1 MSIAP
6 GAPLFQLRSTAGPIK
21 RLHPVQLSIVSLSRR
36 LLEAFP
42 SFPELAFIWPSTHAN
57 RKGGRICDYPDAAT
71 TEIYTTADVVPGQA
85 VQILGLVRG
94 NIVTSKNIGRDIMA
108 SAKTLV
114 GGEIKSYTMMT
125 NEARQIAEDRMIEQ
139 AAALGA
145 DAIVAMRFSESAIMQ
160 GTIEMLA
167 YGTAVKFI

>member
-1 MSIAP
+1 MI
-6 GAPLFQLRSTAGPIK
+6 I
-21 RLHPVQLSIVSLSRR
+21 
-36 LLEAFP
+36 
-42 SFPELAFIWPSTHAN
+42 
-57 RKGGRICDYPDAAT
+57 
-71 TEIYTTADVVPGQA
+71 TTADVVPGRA

-145 DAIVAMRFSESAIMQ
+145 DAIIAMRFSESTIMQ